1 MWCHRAFADSRGI
14 RFPLLSDFE
23 PKGEVSRAYGVYDQV
38 AGTSRRALFLLD
50 DQGVVAWNHLSQ
62 DDVNP
67 GADGILSALDQLHG
81 KRQMVG

>member
-1 MWCHRAFADSRGI
+1 
-14 RFPLLSDFE
+14 
-23 PKGEVSRAYGVYDQV
+23 V

-50 DQGVVAWNHLSQ
+50 DQGVVAWNQLSP